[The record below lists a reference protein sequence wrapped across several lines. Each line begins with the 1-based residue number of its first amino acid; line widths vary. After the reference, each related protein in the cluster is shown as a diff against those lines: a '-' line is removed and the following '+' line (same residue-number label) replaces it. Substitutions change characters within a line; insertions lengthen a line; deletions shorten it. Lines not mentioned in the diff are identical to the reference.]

1 MPTHPLDRIHNNLVE
16 DFHDKK
22 EERTNIRRYKEM
34 EATMKRMRGME
45 ELPSPYQ
52 QLENAAS

>member
-1 MPTHPLDRIHNNLVE
+1 MSTHLPDTICNKLGE

-22 EERTNIRRYKEM
+22 EERTKMRRHKEM
-34 EATMKRMRGME
+34 KATMKRTGSME

-52 QLENAAS
+52 QTKQST